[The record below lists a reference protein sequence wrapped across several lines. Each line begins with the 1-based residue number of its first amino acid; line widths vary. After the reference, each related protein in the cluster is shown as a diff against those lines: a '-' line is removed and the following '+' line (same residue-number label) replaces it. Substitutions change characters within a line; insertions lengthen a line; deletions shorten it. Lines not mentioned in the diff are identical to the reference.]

1 MIHPKLD
8 HICTLTVELA
18 DIIEMGQGRGG
29 QRRIIPIIGGTATGA
44 HLNGKILNLGTVII
58 KLSWNLVVTTESVVC
73 IFFDIGI

>member
-29 QRRIIPIIGGTATGA
+29 QRRIIPIIGGTVTGA
-44 HLNGKILNLGTVII
+44 HLNGKILNLGADWQTAGWRSLIRGMRC
-58 KLSWNLVVTTESVVC
+58 KPMTAR
-73 IFFDIGI
+73 